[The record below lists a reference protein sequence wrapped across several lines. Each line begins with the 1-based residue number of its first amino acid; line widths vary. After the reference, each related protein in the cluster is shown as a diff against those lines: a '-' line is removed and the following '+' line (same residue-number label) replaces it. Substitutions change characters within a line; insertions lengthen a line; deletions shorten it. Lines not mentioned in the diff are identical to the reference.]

1 MTPRRALVRA
11 GVVFAVLGALVLG
24 HRGWL
29 ALRRDGLQRASEAA
43 RAARDWETLERTALE
58 WATVDPGAAAPLLM
72 AAEAAVARRAI
83 DRAADHLGRV
93 PDDDPKAVDA
103 LLHRVD
109 MLFGALA
116 RPFEAAATCERILAI
131 TPACGPAHQRLV
143 FFYAVTMQ
151 RTRAAAQARRAIA
164 AGADIPETYVYLVG
178 SDWLN
183 LSNTT
188 AVTTRWLL
196 AQPDDE
202 VLLVAAARGDIAS
215 RGLDDSIE
223 GNAAAGDDAAPRDAP
238 GAATPRPDD
247 GLRAL
252 LARFPANPELL
263 AYFLQTAATAG
274 DVAEVAALL
283 ARVPAASRDDNRF
296 WRFKGWLHAAR
307 DETAE
312 AEAAYRQ
319 ALELNPFDFAS
330 RHQRALVLRKRGLAE
345 PAASEAALAAEGRSL
360 RRAILEQP
368 DVGAVEPDLLR
379 RIQRFTAAS
388 GDGEVAAQLGRRI
401 GGLPDRP

>member
-1 MTPRRALVRA
+1 MVC
-11 GVVFAVLGALVLG
+11 AVLGALVLG
-24 HRGWL
+24 QRGCRE
-29 ALRRDGLQRASEAA
+29 LRRDGLRRGSETA
-43 RAARDWETLERTALE
+43 RAARDWATLERTALE

-72 AAEAAVARRAI
+72 AAEAAVSRGAI

-109 MLFGALA
+109 MLFGELA

-131 TPACGPAHQRLV
+131 EPACGPAHQRLV

-151 RTRAAAQARRAIA
+151 RTRAATQARRAIM

-188 AVTTRWLL
+188 AVNSKWLL
-196 AQPDDE
+196 AQPGEE

-223 GNAAAGDDAAPRDAP
+223 GDADAHADAAG
-238 GAATPRPDD
+238 GAEGTVAPRPDD
-247 GLRAL
+247 GLRDL

-263 AYFLQTAATAG
+263 AYFLQKATTAG
-274 DVAEVAALL
+274 DAGEVAGLL

-307 DETAE
+307 GEGAE
-312 AEAAYRQ
+312 AEAAYRR
-319 ALELNPFDFAS
+319 ALTLNAFDFAS
-330 RHQRALVLRKRGLAE
+330 RHQLADVLRKRGLPE
-345 PAASEAALAAEGRSL
+345 PAASEARLAAEGRSL

-368 DVGAVEPDLLR
+368 DVGSIAADLLG
-379 RIQRFTAAS
+379 RIQRFAAAS
-388 GDGEVAAQLGRRI
+388 GELEVAARLGRRI
-401 GGLPDRP
+401 GG